1 MNKSSEIYRHRINK
15 VIDYVTQN
23 LDKSISLDELASV
36 SFFSPYHFHRIFV
49 AVTGESVNNFTVR
62 IRLEKTARLL
72 KFSKNTIS
80 NIAFECGF
88 SSPSDFS
95 RTFKQYFGV
104 APSTYRKNGE
114 IKNSKIRQELF
125 PVNDY
130 HYTMTEEELKNNY
143 PVEIRELPKR
153 RIAYIRITNSF
164 EEGVVIKTYEN
175 IIKWA
180 KKTNLFDSEQI
191 FGMSTNDPLVTPK
204 EKYRYEVCI
213 TLPENFEI
221 KSTNFIET
229 MILPKCK
236 YAITSVSG
244 DFNFVATGIKYL
256 YTDWLINS
264 EFEPEHQPGLELFL
278 DKENICN
285 WSHFDLELCAPIKTI
300 KIY

>member
-15 VIDYVTQN
+15 VIDYLTQN
-23 LDKSISLDELASV
+23 LDKSISLEELASI

-49 AVTGESVNNFTVR
+49 AITGESVNNFTIR

-72 KFSKNTIS
+72 NYSKNTIS
-80 NIAFECGF
+80 DIAFECGF

-95 RTFKQYFGV
+95 RTFKQYFGI
-104 APSTYRKNGE
+104 APSIYRRNGE
-114 IKNSKIRQELF
+114 IHNSKICKELF
-125 PVNDY
+125 PVNNY
-130 HYTMTEEELKNNY
+130 HCKMTKDELKNNF
-143 PVEIRELPKR
+143 PVEIRKLPKR
-153 RIAYIRITNSF
+153 RIAYIRVTNSF
-164 EEGVVIKTYEN
+164 KEGVVLKAYDKL
-175 IIKWA
+175 IKWA
-180 KKTNLFDSEQI
+180 KESNLFDSEQI
-191 FGMSTNDPLVTPK
+191 FGMSVDDPLVTPK

-213 TLPENFEI
+213 TIPENFEI

-244 DFNFVATGIKYL
+244 DFNFVAAGIKYL
-256 YTDWLINS
+256 YTDWLISS

-285 WSHFDLELCAPIKTI
+285 WSHFDLELCVPIKTI